1 MRATLLILLLHLSV
15 LTVVTGAT
23 PTTVSYHSRPYLGR
37 GLGVLPTELYLL
49 IEGHLPRDSA
59 AQLSLTHTR
68 AAASLALA
76 PRVRLQKTLTIHGQR
91 LGINHPADPTVT
103 VTPAVIPAPFSLT
116 WPFLAPFVR
125 SVFYR
130 RFILAKLR
138 HSRISPLGYVYP
150 SAETALSAPYPPA
163 AIETEDRPSDDIQA
177 YLNAFQLRD
186 HGLATHLA
194 SESLRFRS
202 HLQSIHR
209 ALNVTT
215 VEALDAAT
223 VLSEVDLVPYA
234 IASGHVDL
242 VLRLVSY
249 LATPT
254 FREGLETMMV
264 DPDQFPGEHLAFAVL
279 LHDPYAT
286 QLPRRAG
293 NALSATAA
301 TERAR
306 QRTLKALA
314 RTTLS
319 DLVHSVVLVW
329 AAQGRVKRLV
339 VFLNQLAAWLGPT
352 LAKSATFRSGR
363 LASLALVA
371 GAQAQQSR
379 LVEIFGP
386 KMPRQDIRSLMQQS
400 VALGW
405 NRACQALMRLPG
417 SGPGLLTLLDVP
429 LDNDLPF
436 ILSADR
442 PLVYVTYDKPA
453 V

>member
-1 MRATLLILLLHLSV
+1 MLATLLILLFHLSV
-15 LTVVTGAT
+15 LIVVTGAS
-23 PTTVSYHSRPYLGR
+23 PATVSYHPRPHLGR
-37 GLGVLPTELYLL
+37 GLGALPTELYLL
-49 IEGHLPRDSA
+49 IEGHLPRDSS

-91 LGINHPADPTVT
+91 L
-103 VTPAVIPAPFSLT
+103 
-116 WPFLAPFVR
+116 
-125 SVFYR
+125 
-130 RFILAKLR
+130 
-138 HSRISPLGYVYP
+138 
-150 SAETALSAPYPPA
+150 AETALSTPYPPA

-177 YLNAFQLRD
+177 YLNGFQLRD

-194 SESLRFRS
+194 SECLQFRS
-202 HLQSIHR
+202 HLRSIHR

-215 VEALDAAT
+215 VEAMDAAT
-223 VLSEVDLVPYA
+223 VLSEADLVPYA

-254 FREGLETMMV
+254 FQEGMETMMV

-286 QLPRRAG
+286 QFPHRTG
-293 NALSATAA
+293 NTLSATAA

-329 AAQGRVKRLV
+329 AVQGRVKRLV
-339 VFLNQLAAWLGPT
+339 VFFNQLAAWLGPT

-379 LVEIFGP
+379 LVEVFGP
-386 KMPRQDIRSLMQQS
+386 KVPRQDIRSLMQQS

-442 PLVYVTYDKPA
+442 PLVYVTYDRPA